1 MHSNP
6 ERWQARV
13 DQYLLQNDA
22 LGYNRF
28 TDFDWAGLPDSIRE
42 SELGELQLRAV
53 ETAML
58 VEDHLPGY
66 AGEYLRLFS
75 VDSSRTDEEAWSNRQ
90 MLHFVFRWVAEEDR
104 HAHIL
109 ELYLRH
115 SGRRDPAALTQL
127 MVTEGKKPYTAPHEA
142 PAALFAYTA
151 LQEKATQMFYSCL
164 RQAVREPV
172 LRRVLQHLAA
182 DEARHC
188 HFFSQIV
195 LDTLREG
202 TPKTLALIR
211 EALQQFEMPLAHT
224 LAQYKRKAILMAR
237 AADGYDYR
245 HAFAHFARLLKQ
257 ALATRLNARGTHLT
271 DLLQLTQQLS
281 PPLRS
286 DL

>member
-1 MHSNP
+1 MHP
-6 ERWQARV
+6 HPQRWQEHV
-13 DQYLLQNDA
+13 DQYLRQNDA
-22 LGYNRF
+22 VGYNRF
-28 TDFDWAGLPDSIRE
+28 TDFDWAGLPDSVRD

-53 ETAML
+53 ETALL
-58 VEDHLPGY
+58 VEDHIPGY

-75 VDSSRTDEEAWSNRQ
+75 VDPSRSDEEAWANRQ

-104 HAHIL
+104 HAHVL

-115 SGRRDPAALTQL
+115 CGRWDPNALTQL
-127 MVTEGKKPYTAPHEA
+127 LVTEGKKPYTAPHEA
-142 PAALFAYTA
+142 PAAVFAYTA
-151 LQEKATQMFYSCL
+151 LQEKATQLFYSCL

-172 LRRVLQHLAA
+172 LRRILQHLAA

-202 TPKTLALIR
+202 TSKQLALVR

-257 ALATRLNARGTHLT
+257 ALATRRTARGTQLA

-281 PPLRS
+281 PPLRGH
-286 DL
+286 L

>member
-1 MHSNP
+1 MHLDP
-6 ERWQARV
+6 DRLQEHV
-13 DQYLLQNDA
+13 DQYLRQNDA
-22 LGYNRF
+22 VGYNRF
-28 TDFDWAGLPDSIRE
+28 ADFDWAALPDSVAK
-42 SELGELQLRAV
+42 SELSELQLRAV
-53 ETAML
+53 ETALL
-58 VEDHLPGY
+58 VEDHIPGY
-66 AGEYLRLFS
+66 ASEYLRLFS
-75 VDSSRTDEEAWSNRQ
+75 VDPSRTDEEAWSNRQ

-104 HAHIL
+104 HAHL
-109 ELYLRH
+109 FELYLRH
-115 SGRRDPAALTQL
+115 SGRRDPTALTQL
-127 MVTEGKKPYTAPHEA
+127 LVTEGKKPYTAPHEA

-151 LQEKATQMFYSCL
+151 LQEKATQLFYSCL

-172 LRRVLQHLAA
+172 LRQILQHLAA

-202 TPKTLALIR
+202 TPKTLAHIR

-245 HAFAHFARLLKQ
+245 HAFDHFARLLKR
-257 ALATRLNARGTHLT
+257 ALAARLNARGTQLA

-281 PPLRS
+281 PRLS
-286 DL
+286 CDV

>member
-1 MHSNP
+1 MDLDS
-6 ERWQARV
+6 ARLQEHV
-13 DQYLLQNDA
+13 DQYLGQNDA
-22 LGYNRF
+22 VGYNRF
-28 TDFDWAGLPDSIRE
+28 ADFDWAGLPDSLRAH
-42 SELGELQLRAV
+42 ELSELQLRAV
-53 ETAML
+53 ETALL
-58 VEDHLPGY
+58 VEDHIPSY
-66 AGEYLRLFS
+66 ASEYLRLFS
-75 VDSSRTDEEAWSNRQ
+75 VDSSRTDEEAWSHRQ

-104 HAHIL
+104 HAHLL

-127 MVTEGKKPYTAPHEA
+127 LVTEGKKPYAAPHEA

-151 LQEKATQMFYSCL
+151 LQEKATQLFYSCL

-245 HAFAHFARLLKQ
+245 DAFDHFARLLKR
-257 ALATRLNARGTHLT
+257 ALAARLNARGTQLA

-281 PPLRS
+281 PRLS
-286 DL
+286 CDL